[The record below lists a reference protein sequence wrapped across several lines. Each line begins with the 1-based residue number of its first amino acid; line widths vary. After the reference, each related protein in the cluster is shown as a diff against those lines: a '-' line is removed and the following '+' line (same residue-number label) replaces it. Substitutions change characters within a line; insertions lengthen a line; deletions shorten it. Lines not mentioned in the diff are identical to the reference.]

1 MPREDN
7 SEARRNQILEAALT
21 VFARAGFDEARME
34 DIAKESGVSK
44 GGLYLYYKSKDALIE
59 ALLLSIFTVEAHGM
73 RALLTRDES
82 ATARILSWTHMMT
95 SLMERMSAARP
106 VMLEFY
112 AIAARREKVR
122 KFLGEMLQE
131 YSEMFAEIIRQGIAR
146 GEFRAVNADAA
157 ALGLIALYEG
167 IALLWFMTPR
177 DIAWRASSEE
187 AVGLLLAGL
196 SPH

>member
-59 ALLLSIFTVEAHGM
+59 ALLRSMFSVELHGM
-73 RALLTRDES
+73 QARLTKDKS
-82 ATARILSWTHMMT
+82 ATARIQSLTHTMT
-95 SLMERMSAARP
+95 SLMERMSVVAP

-112 AIAARREKVR
+112 AIAARRETVR
-122 KFLGEMLQE
+122 QFLSDALQQFRDI
-131 YSEMFAEIIRQGIAR
+131 FAEIIRDGIAR
-146 GEFRAVNADAA
+146 GEFREVNADAA
-157 ALGLIALYEG
+157 AISLISLYEG
-167 IALLWFMTPR
+167 LALLWFMTPR
-177 DIAWRASSEE
+177 AIPIGSGEE
-187 AVGLLLAGL
+187 AVGLLLDGL
-196 SPH
+196 RAQD